1 MGYVKILLRVITLSD
16 RKLTSLLKHS
26 ETGLYL
32 KERIC
37 TQEEQLKK
45 EKKKKQK
52 KKLLVRRRQIFQFKS
67 YFFWVVSIP
76 LKHVA
81 KF

>member
-1 MGYVKILLRVITLSD
+1 MGYVKILLRVITLAD
-16 RKLTSLLKHS
+16 RKLTFLLKHS

-37 TQEEQLKK
+37 TQEEQLKN
-45 EKKKKQK
+45 KKKKK
-52 KKLLVRRRQIFQFKS
+52 KKPLVRRRQIFQFKR
-67 YFFWVVSIP
+67 YFSWVVSIP